1 MYLDVARLTRY
12 IHTHTHIYIYNR
24 YDATFA
30 ETEMSQ
36 CITEV
41 RRLDP
46 EFNLHIWLDE
56 MKDDTIPHVI
66 KSYLRMDDKALLEHL
81 SEGAMAQVSAAIK
94 VRRDE
99 VRILCVCVFVKRTQ

>member
-1 MYLDVARLTRY
+1 
-12 IHTHTHIYIYNR
+12 
-24 YDATFA
+24 
-30 ETEMSQ
+30 MSQ

-99 VRILCVCVFVKRTQ
+99 VRILCVCVCETDSMIIYIYLTDRQVYT